1 MQFSLQNEYCI
12 HCIHL
17 ELHLIMN
24 ESKACQYFDGKEI
37 AIVYALQRIALRNIS
52 EIIYIMCMTF
62 MFITYSDF
70 FVFFYFA
77 HFFSPSSFDEDG
89 NGFLDYSTIALISDL
104 IQTKSKRCFYL
115 LRETTA
121 ICFAFVYLFGEIF
134 D

>member
-70 FVFFYFA
+70 FL
-77 HFFSPSSFDEDG
+77 SS
-89 NGFLDYSTIALISDL
+89 STLHISSLRLLLMKMVTVALIIVISDL